1 MLTFIFSLLSHEA
14 SHSLSH
20 HRYQYAHS
28 EHNSIYTWSCCCTS
42 SAEAT
47 THGFCDPE
55 SCFPGQLVIVRWAA
69 INVDTCYVA
78 TTTTERKPVP
88 TFGTQTFTA
97 PSKSM
102 NVLVLCVGEFSSVS
116 KSVPVTIVQPKP
128 VVNLTVTPTTIT
140 PGQSITVTW
149 SSTSATGCYWGTGVP
164 NGPYTPPI
172 ALSGTQVYPIVQ
184 PNFGPALPSV
194 INFAITCV

>member
-1 MLTFIFSLLSHEA
+1 MLIA
-14 SHSLSH
+14 SIIP
-20 HRYQYAHS
+20 
-28 EHNSIYTWSCCCTS
+28 SILGVAAALPVPKPKLTVSVT
-42 SAEAT
+42 
-47 THGFCDPE
+47 PNPV
-55 SCFPGQLVIVRWAA
+55 FPGQLVTVRWAA

-128 VVNLTVTPTTIT
+128 VVNLSVTPTTIT

-149 SSTSATGCYWGTGVP
+149 SSTSATGCYWGTGAP
-164 NGPYTPPI
+164 TGPYALPI
-172 ALSGTQVYPIVQ
+172 ALSGTHVTPIIQYPYSPPLKDFVV
-184 PNFGPALPSV
+184 AV
-194 INFAITCV
+194 ICI